1 MLQLLNLRQSG
12 RFVFKSLQS
21 CDSLQYVCSGHFKNR
36 TFIFIFI
43 FIQMFNEV
51 ATS

>member
-12 RFVFKSLQS
+12 RFVFKSPQS

-43 FIQMFNEV
+43 QMFNEV

>member
-21 CDSLQYVCSGHFKNR
+21 CDSLQYVCYGHFKNR

-43 FIQMFNEV
+43 LIQMFNAV
-51 ATS
+51 AAS